1 MLTLDLPKDIEDRLD
16 SLARASG
23 RSKGD
28 HVLDALE
35 DYLADSDDVAIAE
48 QRLSNIRSGQS
59 DTVPLED
66 IARRY
71 GLAG

>member
-23 RSKGD
+23 RSK
-28 HVLDALE
+28 